1 MKRLFGMIMFIIVLF
16 GAAPLVYSAA
26 VPEKTEGFVQD
37 LAGMFSGSSLEEL
50 ELAAQEGKYRFH
62 ILTIDSL
69 DGEDPA
75 VFATKVYKGWQLQ
88 SDDVL
93 LIISKSERRIE
104 LNFNNPN
111 LQDAIDQ
118 LPADYDGNGNSESK
132 LTELINEHF
141 IPLAKEGDFA
151 GASLSL
157 MQATDSLQVTTP
169 TITAAPNS
177 GETGT
182 EAAPT
187 VTKQPNTSVSR
198 PTSEPIQQPQAL
210 PQANTRVNDNTV
222 LLWMLGLLLAAGVIV
237 LGVMSWLKKR
247 KVSKQKERIAE
258 LMVEVEHANV
268 ELKPFVGL
276 VQGTTEQLVEA
287 VDHSLSELLVSLNQ
301 LRIKADGEKVFLL
314 NFSKLNVIYKSLYS
328 VLNDAE
334 AQIISLRGD
343 IERIVAAD
351 KSVRKTTDD
360 LHIRLPAL
368 RTQTDEQKSRTS
380 FSFTAIYSELTR
392 LDAKLAEAD
401 KLEVFDPIEADK
413 TAGEAWKDSD
423 TLESYVNAI
432 SDYLEKYRS
441 FSAVTTDCRA
451 EIERITEENGIRRA
465 IMRLN
470 PYGLVE
476 QAHDVME
483 RLYGKLQEGTMYEVI
498 QLGAEADQLLAE
510 AIRGSNR
517 QAELKKQN
525 AKDIEYLETKQAPY
539 GTDIRIIEEQ
549 FGYIRMNYAQHH
561 WLKLQERF
569 DRMKIDVKDAALQL
583 PELKQL
589 SGDDH
594 QEYDRVRELL
604 DGWLIRYHEADST
617 AADCGRIF
625 RELDERLAKAK
636 QYNGKLWSQ
645 FESIQ
650 SLVRRE
656 ALPSNTAWQQS
667 YTVINEAYRTLS
679 GWLLAVPYHIDEIE
693 AELGQYEQEV
703 NGLQSQVNR
712 KVEEKREAE
721 RRMRETQAMY
731 DTVYRRAG
739 SKINRSAYNSSF
751 GSLSKQAEQMIAAG
765 MYAQAISEMSGLN
778 QIVDQM
784 NREHQAAEAA
794 ERREEMMRNN
804 SSGGSGW
811 GSGGSSGG
819 GNSSGGGSFGGGGGS
834 GGNSGGGGG
843 NSSGGSNW

>member
-1 MKRLFGMIMFIIVLF
+1 MKRLFRMIVVVIILF
-16 GAAPLVYSAA
+16 GATPLVYSAA
-26 VPEKTEGFVQD
+26 IPEKTEGFVQD
-37 LAGMFSGSSLEEL
+37 LAGMFADSASEEL
-50 ELAAQEGKYRFH
+50 EQAAQEGKYIFH
-62 ILTIDSL
+62 VLTIDSL

-93 LIISKSERRIE
+93 LVISKSERRIE
-104 LNFNNPN
+104 LNFNNSS

-118 LPADYDGNGNSESK
+118 LPSDYDGNGNSESK

-157 MQATDSLQVTTP
+157 MQATDSLQVTKP

-177 GETGT
+177 EETGT
-182 EAAPT
+182 GAAPI
-187 VTKQPNTSVSR
+187 VTKQPNSSASR
-198 PTSEPIQQPQAL
+198 PTSEPIRQTSPQSD
-210 PQANTRVNDNTV
+210 TRVNDNTI
-222 LLWMLGLLLAAGVIV
+222 LLWLLGLLLAAGIIV
-237 LGVMSWLKKR
+237 LGIMAWLKKR
-247 KVSKQKERIAE
+247 KVNKQQNRIAE
-258 LMVEVEHANV
+258 LMVDVEHANG

-276 VQGTTEQLVEA
+276 VQGTTEQLVAA
-287 VDHSLSELLVSLNQ
+287 VDQSLSELLVSLNQ
-301 LRIKADGEKVFLL
+301 LRIKADGEKVFPF
-314 NFSKLNVIYKSLYS
+314 NFSKLNAIYTSLYS

-334 AQIISLRGD
+334 AKIASLRGD

-368 RTQTDEQKSRTS
+368 RAQTDEQKSRTT
-380 FSFTAIYSELTR
+380 FPFTAIYSELTR
-392 LDAKLAEAD
+392 LDAKLIEAD

-423 TLESYVNAI
+423 TLETHVNAI
-432 SDYLEKYRS
+432 SGYLDKYRS
-441 FSAVTTDCRA
+441 FPAVSTDCRA

-470 PYGLVE
+470 PYALVD
-476 QAHDVME
+476 QAHEVME
-483 RLYGKLQEGTMYEVI
+483 RLYGKLQEGNMAEVI

-525 AKDIEYLETKQAPY
+525 EKDMDYLEMKQALY
-539 GTDIRIIEEQ
+539 GTDIRIIDEQ
-549 FGYIRMNYAQHH
+549 FGYIRTNYAQHH
-561 WLKLQERF
+561 WLALQERF
-569 DRMKIDVKDAALQL
+569 DRMKMDVKDAALQL

-589 SGDDH
+589 GGADR

-604 DGWLIRYHEADST
+604 DGWLTRYHEADSIV
-617 AADCGRIF
+617 ADCTRIF

-636 QYNGKLWSQ
+636 QYNSKLWSQ

-656 ALPSNTAWQQS
+656 ALPSNAAWQQS
-667 YTVINEAYRTLS
+667 YAVINEAYRTLS
-679 GWLLAVPYHIDEIE
+679 GWLLAAPYHLDNIE
-693 AELGQYEQEV
+693 SELGQYEKEV

-721 RRMRETQAMY
+721 RRMREAQAMY
-731 DTVYRRAG
+731 DTVYRRTG

-765 MYAQAISEMSGLN
+765 MYAQAISEMAGLN

-784 NREHQAAEAA
+784 NREHQAAEAE

-804 SSGGSGW
+804 SSGGSSW
-811 GSGGSSGG
+811 GSGGSSGDG
-819 GNSSGGGSFGGGGGS
+819 HSSGGGSFGGGGGS
-834 GGNSGGGGG
+834 DSNSGGGGG